1 MKYNDLMSNDPYY
14 LRTLSRGSLTS
25 EELYF
30 QLQRLVRSV
39 KEDTI
44 REMEEKLNTKSTNQG
59 YYPEIGTVFIKLI
72 PGETPRPFVTDERS
86 RLSHMVSP
94 GWVCFYD
101 LLEGTGDWPR
111 WLEDVK
117 EEKIHVV
124 WCPEFGTIPNNHF
137 YLKHHGLLKDDKV

>member
-1 MKYNDLMSNDPYY
+1 MQYNGLMSDDPYY

-39 KEDTI
+39 KEDTL
-44 REMEEKLNTKSTNQG
+44 REMEDKLHTKSINQG

-72 PGETPRPFVTDERS
+72 PGEMPRPFVTEERS
-86 RLSHMVSP
+86 RLSHAVSP

-101 LLEGTGDWPR
+101 MLEGMGDWPR

-124 WCPEFGTIPNNHF
+124 WCPEFGTIPSNHF
-137 YLKHHGLLKDDKV
+137 YLKHHSLLKDNKE